1 METELCQGLG
11 RGQTL
16 EKLAGVS
23 TAVTI
28 AEWSNAVPAILANL
42 PSGRRRAAIVV
53 WNCRPGSSDVSEHG
67 WRAGV

>member
-1 METELCQGLG
+1 M
-11 RGQTL
+11 
-16 EKLAGVS
+16 VP

-42 PSGRRRAAIVV
+42 PSGRRTAAVVV

-67 WRAGV
+67 WSAGKPSL